1 MVIVLILKC
10 THPRLQVVVE
20 ARAAREARMQQQQ
33 ESTMA
38 RAETNLMGLAE
49 AETRMWAQMEMEA
62 KAVDALARRAA
73 LQRDRLTKE
82 HNEATE
88 KVREFLKPAPSP

>member
-1 MVIVLILKC
+1 M
-10 THPRLQVVVE
+10 VE

-33 ESTMA
+33 ESMMA
-38 RAETNLMGLAE
+38 RGETSLMRLAD

-62 KAVDALARRAA
+62 KALDSLAKRAA

-82 HNEATE
+82 HNAASE
-88 KVREFLKPAPSP
+88 KVHV